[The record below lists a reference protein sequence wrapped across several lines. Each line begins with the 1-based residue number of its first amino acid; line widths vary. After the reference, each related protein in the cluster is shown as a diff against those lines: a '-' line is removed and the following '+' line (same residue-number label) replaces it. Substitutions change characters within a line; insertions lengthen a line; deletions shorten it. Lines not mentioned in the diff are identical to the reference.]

1 MGAGTE
7 LPAAGFDEYS
17 HPTTGDVHMR
27 FVHMR
32 AGIAFFVFSTA
43 AMSLAACVDARGQ
56 SAGPAPA
63 PQIDAPITSVSAR
76 DTAVFAGG
84 CFWGLEGVESVVS
97 GYTGGSVVRPSY
109 EQVSTGKSGHAESVR
124 IVYDP
129 SRTSY
134 GRLLRVFFSVATDP
148 TQLDRQGP
156 DVGPQY
162 RSAIFFANADQKRIA
177 EAYIAQLEAA
187 HTFPRPIVTQVV
199 RLGDFYPAEAYHQ
212 DYMAH
217 HPDALYIVINDA
229 PKVEALRREFPE
241 IYRK

>member
-1 MGAGTE
+1 
-7 LPAAGFDEYS
+7 
-17 HPTTGDVHMR
+17 MR

-32 AGIAFFVFSTA
+32 AGIAFFVLSMA
-43 AMSLAACVDARGQ
+43 VMSVAACVDARGQ

-63 PQIDAPITSVSAR
+63 PRIDAPITSVSAR
-76 DTAVFAGG
+76 DTAVLAGG
-84 CFWGLEGVESVVS
+84 CFWGLEGVFEHLEGVESVVS

-109 EQVSTGKSGHAESVR
+109 EQVSSGKSGHAESVR

-134 GRLLRVFFSVATDP
+134 GRLLRVFFSVAHDP

-199 RLGDFYPAEAYHQ
+199 RLGEFYPAEAYHQ

-229 PKVEALRREFPE
+229 PKVEKLRREFPE
-241 IYRK
+241 IYRN